1 MNLPSDLRYSKDH
14 EWVRI
19 VGDRAVIGITA
30 HAAAELG
37 DVVFVD
43 LPAVGTAVKQFGAF
57 GAVESVKAVSD
68 LFSPLSGTVLVR
80 NEALVSSPGTVNTDP
95 YGAGWLVELS
105 VANAEELAGL
115 LDAAGYAALIP

>member
-1 MNLPSDLRYSKDH
+1 MNTTSSPVSALPSWK
-14 EWVRI
+14 V
-19 VGDRAVIGITA
+19 
-30 HAAAELG
+30 
-37 DVVFVD
+37 
-43 LPAVGTAVKQFGAF
+43 
-57 GAVESVKAVSD
+57 
-68 LFSPLSGTVLVR
+68 SPLSGTVLVR